1 MPVFD
6 TIRINQGHI
15 AKVLEE
21 RQNRP
26 DPTDDEV
33 DEQPIKGFGRW
44 MNYIRRELKK
54 SNTISINIEYVMN

>member
-6 TIRINQGHI
+6 VIKINQSHI
-15 AKVLEE
+15 AKVMVE

-26 DPTDDEV
+26 EPTNDEIV
-33 DEQPIKGFGRW
+33 SVGNFNRW

-54 SNTISINIEYVMN
+54 GTTLSTNIEYVMN

>member
-15 AKVLEE
+15 AKVLVE

-33 DEQPIKGFGRW
+33 EVQPTKGFGRW
-44 MNYIRRELKK
+44 MNHIRKELKK
-54 SNTISINIEYVMN
+54 SNTLSTNIEYVMN